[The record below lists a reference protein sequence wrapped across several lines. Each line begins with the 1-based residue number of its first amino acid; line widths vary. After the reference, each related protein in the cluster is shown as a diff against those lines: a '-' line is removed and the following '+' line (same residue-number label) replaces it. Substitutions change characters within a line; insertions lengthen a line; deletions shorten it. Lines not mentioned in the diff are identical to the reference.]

1 MVHIVFA
8 TQHWIIPKPGF
19 TQKQFFVA
27 LAKKCEK
34 IGGAVI
40 GCHPPLFILTG
51 LAKLRRPVLRR
62 IVSLDVL
69 YRQARNFFFYTPLL
83 LIPPS
88 RGKYFGPISG
98 INKVLFLRQTKQ
110 LLTRFGTR
118 PKDAVVWCFHPLQR
132 YIYDLFEN
140 TTRVYRVFDNY
151 DEEPFWNAKEKEQ
164 IRNNEKHFLGTA
176 DLVIASSSVLREDKI
191 PHRNDVHWVPNGV
204 DFGVFSQALRPD
216 CRVPQDIEQYP
227 RPRIGFVGKL
237 NFKID
242 FALVNYLAR
251 SRPNASFLF
260 IGPNDGTEEFN
271 SSQEFKE
278 AQRISNIHFLGTR
291 PYESLPCYLKGFDA
305 CIIPFVIN
313 EYTKRIYPLKVHEYL
328 AAGRPVVSTP
338 LPDLLAFSEVVGIAD
353 NKEHYLE
360 LLDSA
365 VIDKSSEKVCAR
377 LEVARQN
384 SWDARA
390 QTVLELLKSLRG

>member
-1 MVHIVFA
+1 M
-8 TQHWIIPKPGF
+8 PKPGF
-19 TQKQFFVA
+19 TQKQFFIA

-51 LAKLRRPVLRR
+51 LAKLRKPVLRR
-62 IVSLDVL
+62 IVSQDVFC
-69 YRQARNFFFYTPLL
+69 RQARNFFFYTPLL

-88 RGKYFGPISG
+88 RGKYFTLTLR
-98 INKVLFLRQTKQ
+98 INEVLLLRQTKQ
-110 LLTRFGTR
+110 LLARFGTR
-118 PKDAVVWCFHPLQR
+118 LKDAVIWFFHPLQR
-132 YIYDLFEN
+132 YIYDLFEDA
-140 TTRVYRVFDNY
+140 TRVYRVFDNY

-204 DFGVFSQALRPD
+204 DFGVFSQALRND
-216 CRVPQDIEQYP
+216 CQVPQDIEQYP

-251 SRPNASFLF
+251 SRPNTSFIF
-260 IGPNDGTEEFN
+260 IGPNDGTEQFN
-271 SSQEFKE
+271 KSQEFIE
-278 AQRISNIHFLGTR
+278 AQRVKNLYFLGTR
-291 PYESLPCYLKGFDA
+291 PYDSLPRYLKGFDV

-328 AAGRPVVSTP
+328 AAGKPVVSTA
-338 LPDLLAFSEVVGIAD
+338 LPDLLTFSEVVSIAD

-365 VIDKSSEKVCAR
+365 VTDNSSGKVRAR
-377 LEVARQN
+377 QEAARQN
-384 SWDARA
+384 SWEARA